1 MDIKAEHFERK
12 VQQLE
17 SQRDAYETKIAEL
30 TEKYDGIKKELDE
43 TLKSLE
49 DL

>member
-17 SQRDAYETKIAEL
+17 GQRDTYENKIVEL

-43 TLKSLE
+43 TLKSL
-49 DL
+49 DDM